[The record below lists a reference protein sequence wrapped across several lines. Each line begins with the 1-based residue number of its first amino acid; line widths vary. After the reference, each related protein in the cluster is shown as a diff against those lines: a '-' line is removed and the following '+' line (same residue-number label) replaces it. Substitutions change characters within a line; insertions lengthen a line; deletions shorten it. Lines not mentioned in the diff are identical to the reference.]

1 VCSPAST
8 VWETNLFNE
17 AAQNIK
23 GWPRR
28 DAKAARHDDADAP
41 LRVLERSDA
50 QPQPAEGLTAQL
62 VGSGPWQWGRL
73 ESASSGLFLL
83 ARGIAFVGAKAPTP
97 GKSGAL
103 GRWRAVS
110 ADSVELT
117 LCERTYTLRFGAP
130 DAPWSFSAASAADGA
145 ARAAGRLPDT
155 LQHAPLGLPGLE
167 ALQMAPLTESR
178 EGAHHALAEQIF
190 GTGPWQWAGHTGLV
204 FLRGGRLVTP
214 WGTGTWGVQRGG
226 GAEKPPS
233 DANVFADFGGGE
245 HTLSVGSWP
254 CLNFKS
260 VRKTD
265 GEKVRLD
272 FAGGHAPDAKS
283 SCPFREDLLHEV

>member
-1 VCSPAST
+1 MGT
-8 VWETNLFNE
+8 H
-17 AAQNIK
+17 K
-23 GWPRR
+23 
-28 DAKAARHDDADAP
+28 
-41 LRVLERSDA
+41 
-50 QPQPAEGLTAQL
+50 
-62 VGSGPWQWGRL
+62 
-73 ESASSGLFLL
+73 
-83 ARGIAFVGAKAPTP
+83 
-97 GKSGAL
+97 
-103 GRWRAVS
+103 
-110 ADSVELT
+110 
-117 LCERTYTLRFGAP
+117 
-130 DAPWSFSAASAADGA
+130 
-145 ARAAGRLPDT
+145 RAAGRLPDT

-214 WGTGTWGVQRGG
+214 WGTGTWGVQRRG

-272 FAGGHAPDAKS
+272 YDAYRRKQHNLLQSDPANEATYRANLEAARRTFEKHQSGVMRDVETVNAERQQMVSDAFVGMPEHMWRMSTLRLRSLPSVCSGSGGGGLVTSADRGWPSA
-283 SCPFREDLLHEV
+283 